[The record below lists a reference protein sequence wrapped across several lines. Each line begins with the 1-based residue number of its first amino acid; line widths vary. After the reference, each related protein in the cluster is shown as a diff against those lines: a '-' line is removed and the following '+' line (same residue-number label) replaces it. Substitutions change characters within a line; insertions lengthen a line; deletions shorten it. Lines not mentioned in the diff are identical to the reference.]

1 MAVLGHRQNVI
12 SNDAPDTTLA
22 GASRVNTSYNWRK
35 WTRNRNLIIGATIL
49 SLMIAGAVFA
59 PWLSSYDPLAQYP
72 ANTLQPPSLAHPFG
86 TDNFGRDMFSR
97 VLHGARI
104 DLRVGVIAVIMP
116 FVIGIVLGSVS
127 GYFGGWADTIIM
139 RAVDVVQAF
148 PFIVLVIFIV
158 AVLGPGLRNM
168 YFAVA
173 FVAWIVYARLIRG
186 SILVEKN
193 KEYVLAAR
201 AIGGNDWRV
210 IRQHVFPNV
219 VTPCIVFAMADIALY
234 IGLAATLS
242 FLGLGER
249 PPAPEWGAMIA
260 SGQAF
265 MTTAWWICAIPGAA
279 IVITGIGLSM
289 IGDGLADA
297 LRPERR

>member
-1 MAVLGHRQNVI
+1 MPAEVAR
-12 SNDAPDTTLA
+12 AETLA
-22 GASRVNTSYNWRK
+22 VASHTPRKPLWRK
-35 WTRNRNLIIGATIL
+35 LLRNRNLVIGGTMMLIL
-49 SLMIAGAVFA
+49 ILAALLA
-59 PWLSSYDPLAQYP
+59 PWLSPYDPLEQNTS
-72 ANTLQPPSLAHPFG
+72 NTLQAPSLSHPFG

-97 VLHGARI
+97 ILHGARI
-104 DLRVGVIAVIMP
+104 DLRVGAIAVIMP
-116 FVIGIVLGSVS
+116 FVIGILLGTLS
-127 GYFGGWADTIIM
+127 GYYGRWVDTLVM
-139 RAVDVVQAF
+139 RAVDIVQAF
-148 PFIVLVIFIV
+148 PFLVLVIFIV

-186 SILVEKN
+186 SILVEKH
-193 KEYVLAAR
+193 KEYVIAAQ
-201 AIGGNDWRV
+201 AIGSSDWRV
-210 IRQHVFPNV
+210 MRQHLFPNV

-260 SGQAF
+260 SGQSF
-265 MTTAWWICAIPGAA
+265 MTTAWWITAIPGAA
-279 IVITGIGLSM
+279 IVITGIALSL

-297 LRPERR
+297 LRPGNR